1 MDKKCWS
8 NVLKAGAAWPMVK
21 RRGTPAVSPYPADQ
35 RSVPGAPFRVALSPE
50 QTATAWLNAERSAL
64 TAERG
69 RLEQALLFLE
79 TCAQCITEARDA
91 SLLDVE
97 QQLMDLVMK
106 VATQVI
112 HDEVTQRPELIRFQ
126 VQAALSRV
134 KEDGM
139 MTVRVH
145 PLMLEILREGSPDIV
160 ASLGAT
166 ARLHFEPDPSIA
178 AGGCIVETAQQIV
191 DARIASQLARISTS
205 LKQDLAK

>member
-1 MDKKCWS
+1 
-8 NVLKAGAAWPMVK
+8 VLKAGAAWPMVK
-21 RRGTPAVSPYPADQ
+21 RRGSAVSEFPADQ

-50 QTATAWLNAERSAL
+50 QTATAWLNAERIAL

-79 TCAQCITEARDA
+79 TCAQCITDAREA

-145 PLMLEILREGSPDIV
+145 PLMLDILREGSPDIM

-178 AGGCIVETAQQIV
+178 AGGCMVETTQQIV

-205 LKQDLAK
+205 LKQDLTK

>member
-21 RRGTPAVSPYPADQ
+21 RRGAAAVSPFPADQ
-35 RSVPGAPFRVALSPE
+35 RSAPGAPFRVALSPE
-50 QTATAWLNAERSAL
+50 QTATAWLNAERGAL

-69 RLEQALLFLE
+69 RLERALLFLE
-79 TCAQCITEARDA
+79 TCAQCVTDARDA
-91 SLLDVE
+91 CLLDVE

-145 PLMLEILREGSPDIV
+145 PLMLDIV
-160 ASLGAT
+160 RDASRDITAAVGRT

-178 AGGCIVETAQQIV
+178 AGGCIVETTHQIV
-191 DARIASQLARISTS
+191 DARIASQLTRISTG
-205 LKQDLAK
+205 LKQDLST

>member
-1 MDKKCWS
+1 VDKKCWS

-21 RRGTPAVSPYPADQ
+21 RRPAASGSLPPAGL
-35 RSVPGAPFRVALSPE
+35 RSGAGVLPRLGLSLEQAAVERLEAEQAALVV
-50 QTATAWLNAERSAL
+50 ER
-64 TAERG
+64 T
-69 RLEQALLFLE
+69 RLEQAASFLE
-79 TCAQCITEARDA
+79 TCAQCLTDAREAA
-91 SLLDVE
+91 VQDVE

-126 VQAALSRV
+126 VQAALARV

-145 PLMLEILREGSPDIV
+145 PLMLDIV
-160 ASLGAT
+160 RDASQDITASVGRT

-178 AGGCIVETAQQIV
+178 AGGCMVETTHQIV
-191 DARIASQLARISTS
+191 DARIASQLTRISTA
-205 LKQDLAK
+205 LKQDLST

>member
-21 RRGTPAVSPYPADQ
+21 KRGVPAVSPFPADQ
-35 RSVPGAPFRVALSPE
+35 RSAPGAPFRVALSPE
-50 QTATAWLNAERSAL
+50 QTAAAWLNAERSAV

-69 RLEQALLFLE
+69 RLEQALLFVE
-79 TCAQCITEARDA
+79 TCAKYISDARDA
-91 SLLDVE
+91 LLLDVE

-112 HDEVTQRPELIRFQ
+112 HDEITQRPELIRFQ

-145 PLMLEILREGSPDIV
+145 PLMLEILRDGSPDIM
-160 ASLGAT
+160 ASLGTT
-166 ARLHFEPDPSIA
+166 ARLHFEPDPTIA
-178 AGGCIVETAQQIV
+178 AGGCIVETTQQIV
-191 DARIASQLARISTS
+191 DARIASQLARISTA
-205 LKQDLAK
+205 LKQDLDK

>member
-8 NVLKAGAAWPMVK
+8 NVLKAGAAWPMVS
-21 RRGTPAVSPYPADQ
+21 GSLPPAAL
-35 RSVPGAPFRVALSPE
+35 RSGAGVLPRLGLSLEQAAVERLEAEQAAL
-50 QTATAWLNAERSAL
+50 AVER
-64 TAERG
+64 T
-69 RLEQALLFLE
+69 RLEQAASFLE
-79 TCAQCITEARDA
+79 TCAQCITDAREAA
-91 SLLDVE
+91 LQDVE

-145 PLMLEILREGSPDIV
+145 PLMLDIV
-160 ASLGAT
+160 RDASQDITASVGRT

-178 AGGCIVETAQQIV
+178 AGGCMVETTHQIV
-191 DARIASQLARISTS
+191 DARIASQLTRISTA
-205 LKQDLAK
+205 LKQDLST

>member
-1 MDKKCWS
+1 MDRKCWS

-21 RRGTPAVSPYPADQ
+21 RRGAPAVSPYPADQ

-50 QTATAWLNAERSAL
+50 QTAAAWLNAERIAL

-69 RLEQALLFLE
+69 RLERALLFLE
-79 TCAQCITEARDA
+79 TCAQCVTDARDA

-145 PLMLEILREGSPDIV
+145 PLMLDIV
-160 ASLGAT
+160 REASRDITAAVGRT

-178 AGGCIVETAQQIV
+178 AGGCIVETTHQIV
-191 DARIASQLARISTS
+191 DARIASQLTRISTA
-205 LKQDLAK
+205 LKQDLST